1 MIFNDD
7 ARQKIKDM
15 EYLRKAL
22 FGPFRMPVEF
32 DRNIVSHYP
41 DNSLVDIL
49 SRGIP
54 LDYEQVFEI
63 YLWLDM
69 LDPLFPGGDIEKI
82 LVGNALDD
90 CLIHE
95 ALKTT
100 RTAIDLVGSN
110 VDGTLLVKKVVL
122 AWEQHYPGF
131 IKAVRDRLAASRGY
145 CS

>member
-22 FGPFRMPVEF
+22 FGPFRLPVEF

-69 LDPLFPGGDIEKI
+69 LDPLFQVAI
-82 LVGNALDD
+82 LKRFL
-90 CLIHE
+90 
-95 ALKTT
+95 
-100 RTAIDLVGSN
+100 
-110 VDGTLLVKKVVL
+110 
-122 AWEQHYPGF
+122 WEMLWM
-131 IKAVRDRLAASRGY
+131 IV
-145 CS
+145 

>member
-22 FGPFRMPVEF
+22 FGPFRLPVEF

-49 SRGIP
+49 SRRIP

-95 ALKTT
+95 ALKT
-100 RTAIDLVGSN
+100 
-110 VDGTLLVKKVVL
+110 
-122 AWEQHYPGF
+122 HP
-131 IKAVRDRLAASRGY
+131 Y
-145 CS
+145 CN